1 MHGSYPHKYMA
12 TMSVMMYRAKY
23 EVWFLGPGALGKGD
37 DELDDAPSKVQSM
50 GARAM
55 RTGPEP

>member
-23 EVWFLGPGALGKGD
+23 EVWFLGPGALGEGD
-37 DELDDAPSKVQSM
+37 DERDDVSRKV
-50 GARAM
+50 
-55 RTGPEP
+55 